1 MDEKLL
7 GARIT
12 RAVDSHC
19 AHLRTDP
26 DLARRVIHQAT
37 RKEPVI
43 VKRKTSV
50 SLALALILMLLT
62 ATAVAAV
69 LLTGR
74 ELVEQ
79 EAVPRAQQNDSGVRP
94 EMDYTY
100 EELQSIILVAQ
111 ENGITLDDDSSI
123 MRALRQ
129 GEGYNEEETIMA
141 LCREAFGGL
150 FYEWTTEEKHW
161 FEEMMIS
168 IGWAT
173 ENPYPLPGEGELTC
187 EEARALSVRLLR
199 ETYGADLP
207 LDDRSLY
214 RVEEWYY
221 PEGDDQSGLH
231 WSFIYR
237 PRFLDGSVYYV
248 NFDNQ
253 GGNVWHRCDPWE
265 WGDYTEATLLNR
277 VDHVYNYVNAGS
289 GMITWDY
296 DAWYAFGQK
305 LAGAVH
311 SATWNE
317 EYDGYAASTYL
328 LPGEGDLTKKQARQI
343 AFTDA
348 GVNDYTSVTE
358 VLLGSGEQRVWKIS
372 FVTTEKTGTRKVL
385 SYEIDSQTGGILRMD
400 DLTDEKTWARYM
412 LFATYETVR
421 PESSGVSRQE
431 AIDKAIAALRRDLND
446 DTIPYDDPDCYT
458 ITATRNENT
467 GAYWV
472 RFDTRVMEY
481 GRASVD
487 VDSTGTVSIKFANA
501 PGLDGDNLFSRFTD
515 LYGADMD
522 WEQSRWVEF
531 GEAMKQYEPT
541 SFEGKLFK
549 QTTYLPESAV
559 TVTRDQAMDIAYLDS
574 GKSDINRIVLIDAQ
588 PHPVW
593 KVRVSTWPVTT
604 LYEIDAMTGDI
615 LDKELYFI
623 QEPNFDHT
631 MKMYTLRSVYMPAAL
646 AEFGVKRIAME
657 LCTKAYVDDFV
668 DDSADRLMSGS
679 YRITVDGMTVSFMA
693 VDPRSDSYIVT
704 VAEDAMSAAIEL
716 IPGAENTET
725 LSTDEQS
732 ALYALFE
739 GSDRFQPLE
748 ELPEPYQSIEND
760 YGPIEGEMTLAEA
773 QAHAFALLVDALGQ
787 ETVDGFGKF
796 AVGYRFTRFQND
808 GNCIRWTFLFVS
820 PEDPNCGY
828 RVTFALRDN
837 ELWGDGQVQDVND
850 LGNG

>member
-19 AHLRTDP
+19 THLRTDP
-26 DLARRVIHQAT
+26 DLAQRVLRQAT

-43 VKRKTSV
+43 VKRKMPV
-50 SLALALILMLLT
+50 SFALALILVLLT

-79 EAVPRAQQNDSGVRP
+79 EAVPLAQQNDSGVRP

-100 EELQSIILVAQ
+100 EELQAIILVAQ
-111 ENGITLDDDSSI
+111 ENGITLDDDDKI
-123 MRALRQ
+123 MRALRR
-129 GEGYNEEETIMA
+129 GEGYSEEETIMA

-161 FEEMMIS
+161 FEEMMID

-187 EEARALSVRLLR
+187 VEARELSVRLLR

-221 PEGDDQSGLH
+221 PEGDDQSGRH

-253 GGNVWHRCDPWE
+253 GSNVWHRCDPWE
-265 WGDYTEATLLNR
+265 WGDYTEATLRDR
-277 VDHVYNYVNAGS
+277 VDDVYNYVYAGS
-289 GMITWDY
+289 GMITWEY
-296 DAWYAFGQK
+296 DAWYAFGQM
-305 LAGAVH
+305 LPGAAH
-311 SATWNE
+311 SDAWDE

-328 LPGEGDLTKKQARQI
+328 LPGETDLTKKQARQI

-372 FVTTEKTGTRKVL
+372 FVTSEETGTRQVL
-385 SYEIDSQTGGILRMD
+385 SYEIDSLSGGIIRKD

-412 LFATYETVR
+412 LSDTYHSVR
-421 PESSGVSRQE
+421 PEDAGLSR
-431 AIDKAIAALRRDLND
+431 AAALGKAVAALHKELND
-446 DTIPYDDPDCYT
+446 SSIPYMDADCYT

-467 GAYWV
+467 GAYWI
-472 RFDTRVMEY
+472 RFDTKVMEY

-487 VDSTGTVSIKFANA
+487 VDSTGEVRIIFANE
-501 PGLDGDNLFSRFTD
+501 PGVNGDNLFSRFTD
-515 LYGADMD
+515 LYGEDID

-531 GEAMKQYEPT
+531 GEAMQQYEPT
-541 SFEGKLFK
+541 TFEGKLFK
-549 QTTYLPESAV
+549 QATYLPESAV
-559 TVTRDQAMDIAYLDS
+559 TVTRSQAMDIAYLDS
-574 GKSDINRIVLIDAQ
+574 AKSDINRIVLIDAQ

-623 QEPNFDHT
+623 QEPNFDHE

-646 AEFGVKRIAME
+646 QEFGVKRIAME

-668 DDSADRLMSGS
+668 DHSADRLMSGS

-693 VDPRSDSYIVT
+693 VDPRIDSYVVT
-704 VAEDAMSAAIEL
+704 VAEDAMSAEIEL
-716 IPGAENTET
+716 LPGKENAET
-725 LSTDEQS
+725 LSMDAQ
-732 ALYALFE
+732 AGLYSLFE

-748 ELPEPYQSIEND
+748 ELPEAYQGMEND

-773 QAHAFALLVDALGQ
+773 QAHAFALLVDAVGQ
-787 ETVDGFGKF
+787 ETVDSFGKF
-796 AVGYRFTRFQND
+796 AVGYRFSRYQND
-808 GNCIRWTFLFVS
+808 GNCIRWTFFFVS
-820 PEDPNCGY
+820 PEDSNCGY
-828 RVTFALRDN
+828 RVTFAIRDN